1 MVKNLPVNAGDARY
15 AGSVPGSGRP
25 PGEGNGYP
33 LKYFCLRNLM
43 DRGAWQAIVH
53 RTTELDMTE
62 HTAIYKINNKDL
74 LYSTGNYTQILNTL

>member
-1 MVKNLPVNAGDARY
+1 MGSVHSLSFPSGTGVKNLPANGGDARY
-15 AGSVPGSGRP
+15 AGSIPGSGRS

-62 HTAIYKINNKDL
+62 QLSTA
-74 LYSTGNYTQILNTL
+74 QAVV

>member
-33 LKYFCLRNLM
+33 LKDFCLRNLM

-53 RTTELDMTE
+53 RTTEFDMTE